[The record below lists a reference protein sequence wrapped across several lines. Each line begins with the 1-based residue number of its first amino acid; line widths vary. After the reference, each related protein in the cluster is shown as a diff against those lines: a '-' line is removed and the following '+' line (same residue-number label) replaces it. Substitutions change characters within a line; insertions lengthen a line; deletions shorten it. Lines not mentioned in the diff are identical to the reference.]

1 MKKPFHFN
9 IPALSSFIFLVLFA
23 SCNNNDS
30 KPAEKETEIKASVT
44 EVKSDQSGYILMS
57 NYLDTL
63 FIESYKLKNIINI
76 KKKNKITFQF
86 YITNPDSLTMHGWT
100 NDKDNSRFATKPDFK
115 LYNAGKTVFQIG
127 NGTYL
132 GTSVLYNS
140 AIDTILSSS
149 NKSKFIVF
157 IPRDPA
163 SNNGQIIYDIHTTND
178 INNFAVYAPTNTT
191 TNPSPPRNSN

>member
-1 MKKPFHFN
+1 
-9 IPALSSFIFLVLFA
+9 
-23 SCNNNDS
+23 
-30 KPAEKETEIKASVT
+30 
-44 EVKSDQSGYILMS
+44 
-57 NYLDTL
+57 
-63 FIESYKLKNIINI
+63 
-76 KKKNKITFQF
+76 
-86 YITNPDSLTMHGWT
+86 MHGWT
-100 NDKDNSRFATKPDFK
+100 NDKDSSRFATKPDFK